1 MELDQ
6 DVWKGID
13 VPVKNPRARIV
24 SPETDRDKIASSIS
38 DIDRV
43 PDHRILV
50 VVGVSVST
58 PDYPELV
65 LDRTY

>member
-1 MELDQ
+1 
-6 DVWKGID
+6 
-13 VPVKNPRARIV
+13 VKNPGARIV
-24 SPETDRDKIASSIS
+24 SPEADRDEIASSIS

-50 VVGVSVST
+50 VVCVGVSA

-65 LDRTY
+65 LDRT